1 MAAPGDL
8 LLKSWKKPWGQTQWV
23 LIWIIALCG
32 VGILLLVQFGIV
44 SRAALPGFLTWAF
57 LSSLASFL
65 AGRVLGFVCGLPSVP
80 VLAPASAS
88 ASAAGAAGAGA
99 TAGSDAAGG
108 AIQPGPPTR

>member
-65 AGRVLGFVCGLPSVP
+65 AGSLLGMLFGLPSVP
-80 VLAPASAS
+80 VLAPAST
-88 ASAAGAAGAGA
+88 SAAGAAGAGA
-99 TAGSDAAGG
+99 TAGS
-108 AIQPGPPTR
+108 